1 MQSVPQLHRLQE
13 GVCQSLACRQ
23 WAGLW
28 TCMGRNKTLLPITSL
43 PVIGEIAG
51 VNMASLGMYL
61 HSTKT
66 RARWVEGFH
75 DELNGHVFDLAC
87 DSPYDENKQPYH
99 TGLVATQV
107 NKDHA
112 FRHTPGRTC
121 QVCYWCIIEDSWK
134 RQHHQGHMEC
144 KDTKS
149 CRETPGLNTRN
160 GQVQMSL
167 EHPWTL

>member
-1 MQSVPQLHRLQE
+1 
-13 GVCQSLACRQ
+13 
-23 WAGLW
+23 
-28 TCMGRNKTLLPITSL
+28 MGKTLPPSTSL
-43 PVIGEIAG
+43 PVMGEIAG
-51 VNMASLGMYL
+51 VNTASLGGYL

-66 RARWVEGFH
+66 RARWAEGFH
-75 DELNGHVFDLAC
+75 NELNGHVFDLERDAQ
-87 DSPYDENKQPYH
+87 DSPCDDNTQPNL
-99 TGLVATQV
+99 TRSVTAQV

-160 GQVQMSL
+160 GQVQMV
-167 EHPWTL
+167 HPWIL